1 VAAEV
6 PGAVQPTAI
15 GEESAGVVANIPAM
29 EIHPVML
36 HQQIA
41 LINVIS
47 VTMTVTLNVAR
58 IQSAS
63 PLVIEHWMTN

>member
-1 VAAEV
+1 MV
-6 PGAVQPTAI
+6 
-15 GEESAGVVANIPAM
+15 
-29 EIHPVML
+29 IHPVML

-41 LINVIS
+41 LMNVIS